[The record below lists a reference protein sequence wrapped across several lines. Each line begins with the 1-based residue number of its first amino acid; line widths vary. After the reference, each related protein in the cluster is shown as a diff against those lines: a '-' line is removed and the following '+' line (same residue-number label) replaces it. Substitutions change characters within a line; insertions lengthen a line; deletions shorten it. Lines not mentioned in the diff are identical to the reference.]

1 MPCAIERL
9 LAIYPFLAT
18 ERVLIFIQYN
28 CGPDIRGKRISKY
41 VFKIMVQL
49 IYFSDGVLFL
59 PRNHVPDWNAHIA
72 SIC

>member
-1 MPCAIERL
+1 MPYAIVVL

-18 ERVLIFIQYN
+18 ERVVILIQFK

-41 VFKIMVQL
+41 GFKIMVKE
-49 IYFSDGVLFL
+49 IYFSESVLFL
-59 PRNHVPDWNAHIA
+59 PRNHVPDWNAHIP